1 MCKSAANFKCYTD
14 SMIRSNYAK
23 GLYQGKPNRNVI
35 TGSSFG
41 KAVASAKEL

>member
-1 MCKSAANFKCYTD
+1 MCKSAANFECYID

-23 GLYQGKPNRNVI
+23 GLDQGKPNKNII

-41 KAVASAKEL
+41 KTVASAKEV